1 MPSSRWIEA
10 TTKENMPQKKGGM
23 RRIAA
28 KHREPDADD
37 RGGPSDNDADD
48 PRPPMKK
55 KKGGIIAQMNSPVS
69 Y

>member
-1 MPSSRWIEA
+1 MPSKWIDA

-28 KHREPDADD
+28 KHREPDADE

-48 PRPPMKK
+48 SRPPMKK
-55 KKGGIIAQMNSPVS
+55 KKGGIIAAMNTTQM